1 MPTCAPLATDLRY
14 YSARRIAPS
23 TRDRS
28 LGLQRLYP
36 ELRFFDTRGS
46 PQDVMQLGNQALREG
61 RDALIVTDDAML
73 TGLLKA
79 LKGAGKRVPDI
90 GGGGHGQRPLGF
102 SRP

>member
-1 MPTCAPLATDLRY
+1 
-14 YSARRIAPS
+14 
-23 TRDRS
+23 
-28 LGLQRLYP
+28 
-36 ELRFFDTRGS
+36 
-46 PQDVMQLGNQALREG
+46 MQLGNQALREG